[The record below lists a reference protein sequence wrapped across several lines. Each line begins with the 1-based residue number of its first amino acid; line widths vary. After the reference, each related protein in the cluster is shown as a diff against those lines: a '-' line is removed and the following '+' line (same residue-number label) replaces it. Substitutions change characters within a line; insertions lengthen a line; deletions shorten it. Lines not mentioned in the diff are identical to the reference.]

1 MTADRA
7 GFTGPA
13 DEPTNLPPAQPC
25 AACAHG
31 DADRLL
37 LLEAAFRHCP
47 TAIMITDRSS
57 RIVAVNPGF
66 ERLTGFTADDALGR
80 TPALLKSG
88 RHDDA
93 FYRGM
98 WQALLDQGAW
108 QGEIWDRRKDGTHY
122 PKWLSI
128 TALRTGPDQQIT
140 HFVAAFNDLT
150 VSKLAEER
158 IRALAYHDPLTG
170 LPNRLLLHDRLRCA
184 LANAR
189 RGRGTL
195 AVLFLDLDHFKF
207 VNDSLGHAVG
217 DRLLVE
223 IARRLKHC
231 VREVDTVARVGGDEF
246 VIVLEH
252 LHQRADAVAIVDKIH
267 AAFAPPI
274 DIDGRELH
282 ASASLGIALHPED
295 GEDAETLMR
304 NADTAMYQAKAA
316 GRDTYQFFAPFMN
329 EHVRER
335 LDLENT
341 LRHALERGEFELHYQ
356 PIVDLRNDLV
366 VGAEALIRWRRADD
380 ALVAPDRFI
389 PIAEETGFIV
399 EIGEW
404 VMRRACRD
412 YVAWRAQGIAP
423 QRLSINVSPR
433 QFREPGLASRI
444 RAILRDSGMDAPEL
458 ELEVTESAL
467 MQQPELAARI
477 LGELKVMGVGIAI
490 DDFGTGYSSLAYL
503 KTFPIDKLKI
513 DRSFVRDILSDNSDR
528 EITQAVI
535 ALSHNLGLNVVAEG
549 VENDG
554 QIEFLRAHGCD
565 CVQGYY
571 HARPM
576 PAPDYADYARHRR
589 AA

>member
-1 MTADRA
+1 MTDEHQGGGGTGEPSVRA
-7 GFTGPA
+7 
-13 DEPTNLPPAQPC
+13 PAQIG
-25 AACAHG
+25 AGGTHG
-31 DADRLL
+31 DIDRLL
-37 LLEAAFRHCP
+37 LLDAAFRHCP
-47 TAIMITDRSS
+47 TAIMITDRAS
-57 RIVAVNPGF
+57 RIIAVNPGF
-66 ERLTGFTADDALGR
+66 ERLTGFPAGEVLGR

-88 RHDDA
+88 RHDA
-93 FYRGM
+93 EFYRGM
-98 WQALLDQGAW
+98 WQTLLDQGAW

-128 TALRTGPDQQIT
+128 TALRTGPEQQIT
-140 HFVAAFNDLT
+140 HFIAAFNDLT

-195 AVLFLDLDHFKF
+195 AVLFLDLDHFKY

-217 DRLLVE
+217 DRLLAE
-223 IARRLKHC
+223 IARRLKAC

-282 ASASLGIALHPED
+282 ASASLGIALHPDD

-341 LRHALERGEFELHYQ
+341 LRHALERGEFVLHYQ

-366 VGAEALIRWRRADD
+366 VGAEALIRWRRTGD

-404 VMRRACRD
+404 VMRRACLD

-433 QFREPGLASRI
+433 QFRQPGLAGRI

-477 LGELKVMGVGIAI
+477 LGELKAMGVGIAI

-554 QIEFLRAHGCD
+554 QLEFLRAHGCD

-576 PAPDYADYARHRR
+576 PAPDYADYARRRR